1 MSSGPNWPPATG
13 GDLDELAARLSS
25 LAPSCGPVRL
35 VGIDG
40 HAGSGKSTLAG
51 RLSALSGG
59 APVLHL
65 DDVASH
71 DELFDWLPRLT
82 AQVLDPLSEGRES
95 RYEVYDWTSR
105 TASGTHPLP
114 PAPLVLV
121 EGVGAGRRALRPHL
135 AAVLWL
141 ELPRRTAWERGQHRD
156 GPELADFW
164 QVWMAAEEA
173 HFRADP
179 TRPHAHWLVRQSP
192 DRRVGFR
199 VFPGPAGHPRE
210 KVAPDVP

>member
-13 GDLDELAARLSS
+13 GGLDELATRLAR

-35 VGIDG
+35 VGVDG
-40 HAGSGKSTLAG
+40 HAGSGKSTLAA
-51 RLSALSGG
+51 RLSALTGG

-71 DELFDWLPRLT
+71 DELFSWLPRLT
-82 AQVLDPLSEGRES
+82 EQVLDPLSEGREA
-95 RYEVYDWTSR
+95 RYEVYDWSNR
-105 TASGTHPLP
+105 TASGTRPLP
-114 PAPLVLV
+114 PAPLILV

-135 AAVLWL
+135 AAVLWS
-141 ELPRRTAWERGQHRD
+141 ELPRKTAWERGRHRD

-164 QVWMAAEEA
+164 QIWMAAEEA
-173 HFRADP
+173 HFHSDP

-192 DRRVGFR
+192 EGRVGFR
-199 VFPGPAGHPRE
+199 VFPGPAGHPRQQ
-210 KVAPDVP
+210 VAPDAP